1 MSETLQAFRRLLR
14 SIEAED
20 GPVLTV
26 SLDLRQGP
34 PGAPPPARTVAKEA
48 FSLTLSASEPATKQA
63 AEAFEGEREL
73 LERAV
78 EEAIASGALGLLYV
92 SLPLQGTRDE
102 LHLPLPVRNDVR
114 IGPRPWLWELERY
127 RYFFHRPVTIAIVDL
142 HTVEV
147 TRIRY
152 GDVQA
157 TGGVDWS
164 EHPLMKRH
172 GRAATEGRGA
182 VGAAAGGWHSKNKIE
197 EVVDAHRAMFSK
209 EAAREV
215 EKFLDG
221 ATFVV
226 AGPDEARAQLLGEL
240 PEEVRARAIQL
251 PGNESHRPR
260 ERRELLLLAAR
271 VAEEHSRREARAA
284 LERWRGSGKFLSGPE
299 ALRTALEE
307 GRVDSILFHENGVG
321 HWGTAD
327 DARHVPPLGDE
338 ALLEE
343 LLGRAL
349 DTSASVLFGDL
360 EELVEEGCA
369 AALLRW

>member
-1 MSETLQAFRRLLR
+1 MSETLHAFSRLLR
-14 SIEAED
+14 SIEVQD
-20 GPVLTV
+20 GPVVTA

-34 PGAPPPARTVAKEA
+34 PGAPPTARTVAKEA
-48 FSLTLSASEPATKQA
+48 MSAALA
-63 AEAFEGEREL
+63 AFEGSTKEVGDALQAEREV
-73 LERAV
+73 LERSV
-78 EEAIASGALGLLYV
+78 EEAISSGALGLLYV
-92 SLPLQGTRDE
+92 SLPLQGIRDE

-114 IGPRPWLWELERY
+114 IGVRPWLWEMERY

-215 EKFLDG
+215 ERFLDG

-226 AGPDEARAQLLGEL
+226 AGPEEARAQLLGEL

-260 ERRELLLLAAR
+260 EHRELLLLAAR
-271 VAEEHSRREARAA
+271 VSEEHARREARVAF
-284 LERWRGSGKFLSGPE
+284 ERWRGSGKFLSGPE
-299 ALRTALEE
+299 ALRTAFEE
-307 GRVDSILFHENGVG
+307 GRVDSVLFHENGVG
-321 HWGTAD
+321 HWGTAE
-327 DARHVPPLGDE
+327 DARYVPPLGDE
-338 ALLEE
+338 SLLEE

-349 DTSASVLFGDL
+349 DTSAAVLFGDL
-360 EELVEEGCA
+360 QELVDEGCA
-369 AALLRW
+369 VALLRW